1 MSQTTDEEEHSI
13 EMHLPFIAKVIL
25 MSCDAHVIR
34 SCDMQVMES
43 KRDQFT
49 IVPVLVGALKE
60 GKEAVYGKLF
70 STYLADP
77 QNLFVVSSDF
87 CHWGN
92 THLTPLPLPQYLYPS
107 LQGRGSDSPTT
118 TKQMDLFTVQLR
130 S

>member
-1 MSQTTDEEEHSI
+1 
-13 EMHLPFIAKVIL
+13 
-25 MSCDAHVIR
+25 
-34 SCDMQVMES
+34 MES
-43 KRDQFT
+43 KKDQFT

-92 THLTPLPLPQYLYPS
+92 AHLASLPLPQCLYPS
-107 LQGRGSDSPTT
+107 LQGRGFDSPTT
-118 TKQMDLFTVQLR
+118 TKQTVLFTVQLR

>member
-25 MSCDAHVIR
+25 RSCDAHVIR

-70 STYLADP
+70 SAYLSDP

-87 CHWGN
+87 CHWGDD
-92 THLTPLPLPQYLYPS
+92 HL
-107 LQGRGSDSPTT
+107 
-118 TKQMDLFTVQLR
+118 
-130 S
+130 

>member
-1 MSQTTDEEEHSI
+1 
-13 EMHLPFIAKVIL
+13 
-25 MSCDAHVIR
+25 
-34 SCDMQVMES
+34 MES

-92 THLTPLPLPQYLYPS
+92 AHLASLPLPQYLSITAGKRFRFSYYNQADGPIHS
-107 LQGRGSDSPTT
+107 SIEKLDRAVSTLPLSPGHE
-118 TKQMDLFTVQLR
+118 
-130 S
+130 